1 MFQKKIKSQDK
12 STPTSVQ
19 PPNTAIDTQHLTL
32 QANTLIA
39 TQNNSTI
46 RYDFVRYFD
55 SDKTTMGFS
64 IFWNP
69 LHYLSKQKTS
79 MNKFLL
85 LTTIV
90 LLSILGFSCQDSTIT
105 DPAMSVSEDSTA
117 LQLARRRAT
126 TLNVST
132 STLNVADTAVSTAS
146 FTITSNT
153 SWKVSSDQ
161 TWLTVSSTSG
171 SNNAT
176 MTVKAAANTLN
187 VTRSAVVTVSATY
200 ATAQKVTITQAA
212 APVTAA
218 VSASPYTISAPISL
232 DGKSNMTISYL
243 EITNPTG
250 HCIKL
255 ANCSNITIQYCKL
268 GPSKGEGVFLSNCTN
283 ITVRDCTM
291 DYVESGV
298 VADIGSA
305 IKVLYN
311 DIRNVQGPMP
321 RGQLVQF
328 GDVNGAGSSISYNVG
343 ENILG
348 QSYPEDAISLCRSNG
363 AAGSPIQIIGNKIRG
378 GGPSG
383 SGGGIMSGDLGG
395 SYVLVK
401 DNILVNPGQY
411 GLTVSS
417 GHDIEISNN
426 KIYSA
431 QLPFSNVGLSA
442 YKQYDISTYNITI
455 SNNAVNFTNKNG
467 VLNDMWNANN
477 CGIVVGWSTN
487 YHDSSVTAS
496 ILPAVMMGGALQ
508 RAIASKK

>member
-1 MFQKKIKSQDK
+1 
-12 STPTSVQ
+12 
-19 PPNTAIDTQHLTL
+19 
-32 QANTLIA
+32 
-39 TQNNSTI
+39 
-46 RYDFVRYFD
+46 
-55 SDKTTMGFS
+55 
-64 IFWNP
+64 
-69 LHYLSKQKTS
+69 
-79 MNKFLL
+79 MNRILL
-85 LTTIV
+85 LTTIIIV
-90 LLSILGFSCQDSTIT
+90 SIMSFSCKDSTIT
-105 DPAMSVSEDSTA
+105 DPAMGVSEDSTA

-126 TLNVST
+126 SLTVST
-132 STLNVADTAVSTAS
+132 STLNIAETAAS
-146 FTITSNT
+146 KANFTISSNT
-153 SWKVSSDQ
+153 NWTASSDQ
-161 TWLTVSSTSG
+161 TWLTVSNPSG

-176 MTVKAAANTLN
+176 ITLTAAVNPLS

-200 ATAQKVTITQAA
+200 ATAQKITITQAA
-212 APVTAA
+212 AAATTTVT
-218 VSASPYTISAPISL
+218 SGSPYAISAPIAL

-243 EITNPTG
+243 EITNPGG

-255 ANCSNITIQYCKL
+255 SNCSNITIQYCKL

-283 ITVRDCTM
+283 ITVRDCSM
-291 DYVESGV
+291 EYVESGV

-311 DIRNVQGPMP
+311 DIKNVQGPMP

-328 GDVNGAGSSISYNVG
+328 GDINGAGSSISYNVG

-363 AAGSPIQIIGNKIRG
+363 AAGSPIQVVGNKIRG

-395 SYVLVK
+395 SYVLVQ

-417 GHDIEISNN
+417 GHDINISNN

-431 QLPFSNVGLSA
+431 KLAFSNIGLSA

-455 SNNAVNFTNKNG
+455 SNNAVNFTNKDG

-477 CGIVVGWSTN
+477 CGTVTGWSTN
-487 YHDSSVTAS
+487 YHDSNVTAS
-496 ILPAVMMGGALQ
+496 VLPSVILGSALQ
-508 RAIASKK
+508 RAIDSKK

>member
-1 MFQKKIKSQDK
+1 
-12 STPTSVQ
+12 
-19 PPNTAIDTQHLTL
+19 
-32 QANTLIA
+32 
-39 TQNNSTI
+39 
-46 RYDFVRYFD
+46 
-55 SDKTTMGFS
+55 
-64 IFWNP
+64 
-69 LHYLSKQKTS
+69 
-79 MNKFLL
+79 MNRILL

-90 LLSILGFSCQDSTIT
+90 IVSIMSFSCKDSTIT

-126 TLNVST
+126 TLTVST
-132 STLNVADTAVSTAS
+132 STLNIAASTAS
-146 FTITSNT
+146 TANFTISSNT
-153 SWKVSSDQ
+153 NWTASSDQ
-161 TWLTVSSTSG
+161 TWLTVSNPSG

-176 MTVKAAANTLN
+176 ITLTAAVNPLS

-200 ATAQKVTITQAA
+200 ATAQKITITQAA
-212 APVTAA
+212 AAATTTVT
-218 VSASPYTISAPISL
+218 SGSPYTVSAPIAL

-243 EITNPTG
+243 EITNPGG

-255 ANCSNITIQYCKL
+255 SNCSNITIQYCKL

-283 ITVRDCTM
+283 ITVRDCSM
-291 DYVESGV
+291 EYVESGV

-311 DIRNVQGPMP
+311 DIKNVQGPMP

-363 AAGSPIQIIGNKIRG
+363 TATSPIQVIGNKIRG

-395 SYVLVK
+395 SYVLVQ

-417 GHDIEISNN
+417 GHDINISNN

-431 QLPFSNVGLSA
+431 KLAFSNIGLSA

-455 SNNAVNFTNKNG
+455 SNNAVNFTNKDG

-477 CGIVVGWSTN
+477 CGTVVGWSTN
-487 YHDSSVTAS
+487 YHDSNVTAS
-496 ILPAVMMGGALQ
+496 VLPSVILGSALQ
-508 RAIASKK
+508 RAIDSKK

>member
-1 MFQKKIKSQDK
+1 
-12 STPTSVQ
+12 
-19 PPNTAIDTQHLTL
+19 
-32 QANTLIA
+32 
-39 TQNNSTI
+39 
-46 RYDFVRYFD
+46 
-55 SDKTTMGFS
+55 
-64 IFWNP
+64 
-69 LHYLSKQKTS
+69 
-79 MNKFLL
+79 MNRILL

-90 LLSILGFSCQDSTIT
+90 IVSIMSFSCQDSTIT

-126 TLNVST
+126 TLTVST
-132 STLNVADTAVSTAS
+132 STLNIAETAASTAN
-146 FTITSNT
+146 FTISSNT
-153 SWKVSSDQ
+153 NWTVSSDQ
-161 TWLTVSSTSG
+161 TWLTVSNPSG

-176 MTVKAAANTLN
+176 ITLTAAVNPLS
-187 VTRSAVVTVSATY
+187 VTRSAVITVSATY
-200 ATAQKVTITQAA
+200 ATAQKITITQAA
-212 APVTAA
+212 AAATTVT
-218 VSASPYTISAPISL
+218 SGSPYTVSAPIAL

-243 EITNPTG
+243 EITNPSG

-255 ANCSNITIQYCKL
+255 SNCSNITIQYCKL

-283 ITVRDCTM
+283 ITVRDCSM
-291 DYVESGV
+291 EYVESGV

-311 DIRNVQGPMP
+311 DIKNVQGPMP

-363 AAGSPIQIIGNKIRG
+363 TAASPIQVIGNKIRG

-395 SYVLVK
+395 SYVLVQ

-417 GHDIEISNN
+417 GHDINISNN

-431 QLPFSNVGLSA
+431 KLPFSNIGLSA

-455 SNNAVNFTNKNG
+455 SNNAVNFTNKDG

-477 CGIVVGWSTN
+477 CGPVTGWSTN

-496 ILPAVMMGGALQ
+496 ILPTVMMGGALQ

>member
-1 MFQKKIKSQDK
+1 
-12 STPTSVQ
+12 
-19 PPNTAIDTQHLTL
+19 
-32 QANTLIA
+32 
-39 TQNNSTI
+39 
-46 RYDFVRYFD
+46 
-55 SDKTTMGFS
+55 
-64 IFWNP
+64 
-69 LHYLSKQKTS
+69 

-85 LTTIV
+85 LTTIILV
-90 LLSILGFSCQDSTIT
+90 SLLSFSCSTDATIT
-105 DPAMSVSEDSTA
+105 DPAMGVSEDSTA

-126 TLNVST
+126 TLTVSA
-132 STLNVADTAVSTAS
+132 STLNIAETAASTAS
-146 FTITSNT
+146 FTISSNT
-153 SWKVSSDQ
+153 NWSASSDQ
-161 TWLTVSSTSG
+161 TWLTVSNTTG
-171 SNNAT
+171 SNSAT
-176 MTVKAAANTLN
+176 ITVTAAANPLS
-187 VTRSAVVTVSATY
+187 VTRSAVITVSATY
-200 ATAQKVTITQAA
+200 ATAKKITITQAA
-212 APVTAA
+212 AAAATTTTVT
-218 VSASPYTISAPISL
+218 SGSPYTLSAPIAL

-243 EITNPTG
+243 EITNPNG

-255 ANCSNITIQYCKL
+255 SNCSNITIQYCKL

-283 ITVRDCTM
+283 ITVRDCSM
-291 DYVESGV
+291 EYVESGV

-305 IKVLYN
+305 IKVIYN
-311 DIRNVQGPMP
+311 DIKNVQGPMP

-363 AAGSPIQIIGNKIRG
+363 TATSPIQIVGNKIRG
-378 GGPSG
+378 GGPST

-431 QLPFSNVGLSA
+431 KLAFSNVGLSA

-455 SNNAVNFTNKNG
+455 SNNAVNFTNKDG

-477 CGIVVGWSTN
+477 CGTVVGWSTN
-487 YHDSSVTAS
+487 YHDSNVTAS
-496 ILPAVMMGGALQ
+496 ILPTVMMGGALQ
-508 RAIASKK
+508 RAIDSKK

>member
-1 MFQKKIKSQDK
+1 
-12 STPTSVQ
+12 
-19 PPNTAIDTQHLTL
+19 
-32 QANTLIA
+32 
-39 TQNNSTI
+39 
-46 RYDFVRYFD
+46 
-55 SDKTTMGFS
+55 
-64 IFWNP
+64 
-69 LHYLSKQKTS
+69 
-79 MNKFLL
+79 
-85 LTTIV
+85 
-90 LLSILGFSCQDSTIT
+90 
-105 DPAMSVSEDSTA
+105 MSVSEDSTA
-117 LQLARRRAT
+117 IQLARRRAT
-126 TLNVST
+126 TLTVST
-132 STLNVADTAVSTAS
+132 STLNIAETAASKAS
-146 FTITSNT
+146 FTISSNANWT
-153 SWKVSSDQ
+153 ASSDQ
-161 TWLTVSSTSG
+161 TWLTVSNTSG

-176 MTVKAAANTLN
+176 ITVTAAANPLS
-187 VTRSAVVTVSATY
+187 VTRSAVVTVSANY
-200 ATAQKVTITQAA
+200 ATAQKVTITQ
-212 APVTAA
+212 TAA
-218 VSASPYTISAPISL
+218 TTTTVTNGSPYTVSAPIAL

-243 EITNPTG
+243 EITNPSG

-255 ANCSNITIQYCKL
+255 SNCSNITIQYCKL

-283 ITVRDCTM
+283 ITVRDCSM
-291 DYVESGV
+291 EYVESGV

-311 DIRNVQGPMP
+311 DIKNVQGPMP

-363 AAGSPIQIIGNKIRG
+363 TATSPIQVIGNKIRG

-426 KIYSA
+426 KIYSTK
-431 QLPFSNVGLSA
+431 LPFSNVGLSA

-455 SNNAVNFTNKNG
+455 SNNAVNFTNKDG

-477 CGIVVGWSTN
+477 CGTVVGWSTN
-487 YHDSSVTAS
+487 FHDSNLTAS
-496 ILPAVMMGGALQ
+496 VLPTVMMGGALQ

>member
-1 MFQKKIKSQDK
+1 L
-12 STPTSVQ
+12 TSEHKNAFVAFI
-19 PPNTAIDTQHLTL
+19 TTKDTLF
-32 QANTLIA
+32 A
-39 TQNNSTI
+39 TQNHSTI

-55 SDKTTMGFS
+55 SDKTTMDFS
-64 IFWNP
+64 IFWN
-69 LHYLSKQKTS
+69 LRHYLSKQKTS
-79 MNKFLL
+79 MNKLLL

-105 DPAMSVSEDSTA
+105 EST
-117 LQLARRRAT
+117 LT
-126 TLNVST
+126 IST
-132 STLNVADTAVSTAS
+132 STLNIAETAASTAS
-146 FTITSNT
+146 FNISSNT
-153 SWKVSSDQ
+153 SWAASSDQ
-161 TWLTVSSTSG
+161 TWVTVSSPSG
-171 SNNAT
+171 SNNGT
-176 MTVKAAANTLN
+176 MTVKAAANPQN

-212 APVTAA
+212 ATNG
-218 VSASPYTISAPISL
+218 SPYILSAPIIL

-243 EITNPTG
+243 EIKNPSG

-255 ANCSNITIQYCKL
+255 SNCSNITIQYCKL
-268 GPSKGEGVFLSNCTN
+268 GPSKGEGVFLSRCTN
-283 ITVRDCTM
+283 ITVRDCSM
-291 DYVESGV
+291 EYVESGV

-311 DIRNVQGPMP
+311 DIKNVQGPIP

-401 DNILVNPGQY
+401 NNILVNPGQY

-431 QLPFSNVGLSA
+431 KLPFSNVGLSA
-442 YKQYDISTYNITI
+442 YKQYNISTYNITI
-455 SNNAVNFTNKNG
+455 SNNAVNYTNKNG

-477 CGIVVGWSTN
+477 CGTVVGWSTN
-487 YHDSSVTAS
+487 FHDSNLTAS
-496 ILPAVMMGGALQ
+496 VLPTVMMGGALQ
-508 RAIASKK
+508 RATDSKK

>member
-1 MFQKKIKSQDK
+1 
-12 STPTSVQ
+12 
-19 PPNTAIDTQHLTL
+19 
-32 QANTLIA
+32 
-39 TQNNSTI
+39 
-46 RYDFVRYFD
+46 
-55 SDKTTMGFS
+55 
-64 IFWNP
+64 
-69 LHYLSKQKTS
+69 
-79 MNKFLL
+79 MNRILL

-90 LLSILGFSCQDSTIT
+90 IVSIMSFSCKDSTIT

-126 TLNVST
+126 TLTVST
-132 STLNVADTAVSTAS
+132 STLNIAATAASTAN
-146 FTITSNT
+146 FTISSNT
-153 SWKVSSDQ
+153 NWTASSNQ
-161 TWLTVSSTSG
+161 TWLTVSNPSG

-176 MTVKAAANTLN
+176 ITLTAAVNPLS

-200 ATAQKVTITQAA
+200 ATAQKITITQAA
-212 APVTAA
+212 AAATTTVT
-218 VSASPYTISAPISL
+218 SGSPYTVSAPIAL

-243 EITNPTG
+243 EITNPGG

-255 ANCSNITIQYCKL
+255 SNCSNITIQYCKL

-283 ITVRDCTM
+283 ITVRDCSM
-291 DYVESGV
+291 EYVESGV

-311 DIRNVQGPMP
+311 DIKNVQGPMP

-363 AAGSPIQIIGNKIRG
+363 TATSPIQVIGNKIRG

-395 SYVLVK
+395 SYVLVQ

-417 GHDIEISNN
+417 GHDINISNN

-431 QLPFSNVGLSA
+431 KLAFSNIGLSA

-455 SNNAVNFTNKNG
+455 SNNAVNFTNKDG

-477 CGIVVGWSTN
+477 CGTVVGWSTN
-487 YHDSSVTAS
+487 YHDSNVTAS
-496 ILPAVMMGGALQ
+496 VLPSVILGSALQ
-508 RAIASKK
+508 RAIDSKK

>member
-1 MFQKKIKSQDK
+1 
-12 STPTSVQ
+12 
-19 PPNTAIDTQHLTL
+19 
-32 QANTLIA
+32 
-39 TQNNSTI
+39 
-46 RYDFVRYFD
+46 
-55 SDKTTMGFS
+55 
-64 IFWNP
+64 
-69 LHYLSKQKTS
+69 

-85 LTTIV
+85 LTTII

-268 GPSKGEGVFLSNCTN
+268 GPS
-283 ITVRDCTM
+283 
-291 DYVESGV
+291 
-298 VADIGSA
+298 
-305 IKVLYN
+305 
-311 DIRNVQGPMP
+311 
-321 RGQLVQF
+321 
-328 GDVNGAGSSISYNVG
+328 
-343 ENILG
+343 
-348 QSYPEDAISLCRSNG
+348 
-363 AAGSPIQIIGNKIRG
+363 
-378 GGPSG
+378 
-383 SGGGIMSGDLGG
+383 
-395 SYVLVK
+395 
-401 DNILVNPGQY
+401 
-411 GLTVSS
+411 
-417 GHDIEISNN
+417 
-426 KIYSA
+426 
-431 QLPFSNVGLSA
+431 
-442 YKQYDISTYNITI
+442 
-455 SNNAVNFTNKNG
+455 
-467 VLNDMWNANN
+467 
-477 CGIVVGWSTN
+477 
-487 YHDSSVTAS
+487 
-496 ILPAVMMGGALQ
+496 
-508 RAIASKK
+508 

>member
-1 MFQKKIKSQDK
+1 
-12 STPTSVQ
+12 
-19 PPNTAIDTQHLTL
+19 
-32 QANTLIA
+32 
-39 TQNNSTI
+39 
-46 RYDFVRYFD
+46 
-55 SDKTTMGFS
+55 
-64 IFWNP
+64 
-69 LHYLSKQKTS
+69 
-79 MNKFLL
+79 MNRILL

-90 LLSILGFSCQDSTIT
+90 IVSIMSFSCQDSTIT

-126 TLNVST
+126 TLTVST
-132 STLNVADTAVSTAS
+132 STLNIAETAASTAN
-146 FTITSNT
+146 FTISSNT
-153 SWKVSSDQ
+153 NWTVSSDQ
-161 TWLTVSSTSG
+161 TWLTVSNPSG

-176 MTVKAAANTLN
+176 ITLTAAVNPLS
-187 VTRSAVVTVSATY
+187 VTRSAVITVSATY
-200 ATAQKVTITQAA
+200 ATAQKITITQAA
-212 APVTAA
+212 AAVTT
-218 VSASPYTISAPISL
+218 VTSGSPYTVSAPIAL

-243 EITNPTG
+243 EITNPSG

-255 ANCSNITIQYCKL
+255 SNCSNITIQYCKL

-283 ITVRDCTM
+283 ITVRDCSM
-291 DYVESGV
+291 EYVESGV

-311 DIRNVQGPMP
+311 DIKNVQGPMP

-363 AAGSPIQIIGNKIRG
+363 TAASPIQVIGNKIRG

-395 SYVLVK
+395 SYVLVQ

-417 GHDIEISNN
+417 GHDINISNN

-431 QLPFSNVGLSA
+431 KLPFSNIGLSA

-455 SNNAVNFTNKNG
+455 SNNAVNFTNKDG

-477 CGIVVGWSTN
+477 CGTVVGWSTN
-487 YHDSSVTAS
+487 YHDSNVTAS
-496 ILPAVMMGGALQ
+496 ILPTVMMGSALQ
-508 RAIASKK
+508 RAIDSKK

>member
-1 MFQKKIKSQDK
+1 
-12 STPTSVQ
+12 
-19 PPNTAIDTQHLTL
+19 
-32 QANTLIA
+32 
-39 TQNNSTI
+39 
-46 RYDFVRYFD
+46 
-55 SDKTTMGFS
+55 
-64 IFWNP
+64 
-69 LHYLSKQKTS
+69 

-90 LLSILGFSCQDSTIT
+90 LASIMSFSCTDSQIN
-105 DPAMSVSEDSTA
+105 DPVMSVSEDSTA

-126 TLNVST
+126 TFTVST
-132 STLNVADTAVSTAS
+132 NTLNITETAASTAS
-146 FTITSNT
+146 FTISSNT
-153 SWKVSSDQ
+153 SWILSSNQ
-161 TWLTVSSTSG
+161 TWLTASSLSG
-171 SNNAT
+171 SNNAIIT
-176 MTVKAAANTLN
+176 LTATANPLN
-187 VTRSAVVTVSATY
+187 VNRSAIITVAGNK

-212 APVTAA
+212 ATVVNTP
-218 VSASPYTISAPISL
+218 SGASPYTLSAPIAL

-243 EITNPTG
+243 EITNPNG

-255 ANCSNITIQYCKL
+255 SNCSNITIQYCKL

-283 ITVRDCTM
+283 ITVRDCSM
-291 DYVESGV
+291 EYVESGV
-298 VADIGSA
+298 VADIGSG
-305 IKVLYN
+305 IKVMYN
-311 DIRNVQGPMP
+311 DIKNVQGPMP

-328 GDVNGAGSSISYNVG
+328 GDVSGAGNIISYNVG

-363 AAGSPIQIIGNKIRG
+363 TAASAIQVIGNKIRG

-395 SYVLVK
+395 SYVLVQ

-417 GHDIEISNN
+417 GHDINISNN

-431 QLPFSNVGLSA
+431 KLPFSNVGLTA

-455 SNNAVNFTNKNG
+455 SNNAVNFTNNNG

-477 CGIVVGWSTN
+477 CGTVAGWSTN
-487 YHDSSVTAS
+487 YHDSNVTAS
-496 ILPAVMMGGALQ
+496 ILPAVLMGGALQ
-508 RAIASKK
+508 RAIDSKK

>member
-1 MFQKKIKSQDK
+1 
-12 STPTSVQ
+12 
-19 PPNTAIDTQHLTL
+19 
-32 QANTLIA
+32 
-39 TQNNSTI
+39 
-46 RYDFVRYFD
+46 
-55 SDKTTMGFS
+55 
-64 IFWNP
+64 
-69 LHYLSKQKTS
+69 
-79 MNKFLL
+79 MNRILL

-90 LLSILGFSCQDSTIT
+90 LVSILSFSCSKDSTIT
-105 DPAMSVSEDSTA
+105 DPSMGVSEDSTA

-126 TLNVST
+126 TLTVST
-132 STLNVADTAVSTAS
+132 STLNIAETAASTAS
-146 FTITSNT
+146 FTISSNT
-153 SWKVSSDQ
+153 NWAVSSDQ
-161 TWLTVSSTSG
+161 TWLTVSSPSG

-176 MTVKAAANTLN
+176 ITVTAAANPLS
-187 VTRSAVVTVSATY
+187 VTRSAVVTVSASY

-212 APVTAA
+212 ATATTTA
-218 VSASPYTISAPISL
+218 TTSGSPYTVSAPIAL

-243 EITNPTG
+243 EITNPGG

-255 ANCSNITIQYCKL
+255 SNCSNITIQYCKL

-283 ITVRDCTM
+283 ITVRDCSM
-291 DYVESGV
+291 EYVESGV

-311 DIRNVQGPMP
+311 DIKNVQGPMP

-363 AAGSPIQIIGNKIRG
+363 TATSPIQVIGNKIRG

-395 SYVLVK
+395 SYVLVQ

-417 GHDIEISNN
+417 GHDINISNN

-431 QLPFSNVGLSA
+431 QLPFSNIGLSA

-455 SNNAVNFTNKNG
+455 SNNAVNFTNKDG

-477 CGIVVGWSTN
+477 CGTVVGWSTN
-487 YHDSSVTAS
+487 YHDSNVTAS
-496 ILPAVMMGGALQ
+496 MLPGVILGSALQ
-508 RAIASKK
+508 RAIDSKK

>member
-1 MFQKKIKSQDK
+1 
-12 STPTSVQ
+12 
-19 PPNTAIDTQHLTL
+19 
-32 QANTLIA
+32 
-39 TQNNSTI
+39 
-46 RYDFVRYFD
+46 
-55 SDKTTMGFS
+55 
-64 IFWNP
+64 
-69 LHYLSKQKTS
+69 
-79 MNKFLL
+79 MNRTLL
-85 LTTIV
+85 LITIV
-90 LLSILGFSCQDSTIT
+90 LVSILSFSCKDSTIT
-105 DPAMSVSEDSTA
+105 DPAMGISEDSTA
-117 LQLARRRAT
+117 LQLAKRRAT
-126 TLNVST
+126 TLTVST
-132 STLNVADTAVSTAS
+132 STLNIAEIATSTAN
-146 FTITSNT
+146 FTISSNT
-153 SWKVSSDQ
+153 NWTASSDQ
-161 TWLTVSSTSG
+161 TWVTVSNPSG

-176 MTVKAAANTLN
+176 ITVTAAANPLS

-212 APVTAA
+212 APAINGT
-218 VSASPYTISAPISL
+218 SGSPYVVSAPIAL
-232 DGKSNMTISYL
+232 DGKSNMTISYM
-243 EITNPTG
+243 EITNPGG

-255 ANCSNITIQYCKL
+255 SNCSNITIQYCKL

-283 ITVRDCTM
+283 ITVRDCSM
-291 DYVESGV
+291 EYVESGV

-311 DIRNVQGPMP
+311 DIKNVQGPMP

-328 GDVNGAGSSISYNVG
+328 GDINGAGSSISYNVG

-363 AAGSPIQIIGNKIRG
+363 TAASSIQIIGNKIRG

-395 SYVLVK
+395 SYVLVQ

-417 GHDIEISNN
+417 GHDINIRNN

-431 QLPFSNVGLSA
+431 KLPFSNIGLSA

-455 SNNAVNFTNKNG
+455 SNNAVNFMNKDG

-477 CGIVVGWSTN
+477 CGTVTGWSSN
-487 YHDSSVTAS
+487 FHDSNVNAS
-496 ILPAVMMGGALQ
+496 ILPAVMLGGALQ
-508 RAIASKK
+508 RAIDSKK

>member
-1 MFQKKIKSQDK
+1 M
-12 STPTSVQ
+12 
-19 PPNTAIDTQHLTL
+19 H
-32 QANTLIA
+32 
-39 TQNNSTI
+39 
-46 RYDFVRYFD
+46 
-55 SDKTTMGFS
+55 FS
-64 IFWNP
+64 IFWNLP
-69 LHYLSKQKTS
+69 HYLSKQKS
-79 MNKFLL
+79 MNRILL

-90 LLSILGFSCQDSTIT
+90 IVSIMSFSCKDSTIT

-117 LQLARRRAT
+117 LQLAKRRAT
-126 TLNVST
+126 TLTIST
-132 STLNVADTAVSTAS
+132 STLNIAETAASTAN

-153 SWKVSSDQ
+153 NWTASSDQ
-161 TWLTVSSTSG
+161 TWLTVSNPSG
-171 SNNAT
+171 SNNT
-176 MTVKAAANTLN
+176 TITLTAAVNPLS

-200 ATAQKVTITQAA
+200 ATAQKITITQAA
-212 APVTAA
+212 AAATKVT
-218 VSASPYTISAPISL
+218 SGSPYTVSAPIAL
-232 DGKSNMTISYL
+232 DRKSNMTISYL
-243 EITNPTG
+243 EITNPSG

-255 ANCSNITIQYCKL
+255 SNCSNITIQYCKL

-283 ITVRDCTM
+283 ITVRDCSM
-291 DYVESGV
+291 EYVESGV

-311 DIRNVQGPMP
+311 DIKNVQGPMP

-363 AAGSPIQIIGNKIRG
+363 TAASPIQVIGNKIRG

-395 SYVLVK
+395 SYVLVQ

-417 GHDIEISNN
+417 GHDINISNN

-431 QLPFSNVGLSA
+431 KLPFSNIGLSA

-455 SNNAVNFTNKNG
+455 SNNAVNFTNKDG

-477 CGIVVGWSTN
+477 CGTVAGWSTN
-487 YHDSSVTAS
+487 YHDSNVTAS
-496 ILPAVMMGGALQ
+496 ILPTVMMGSALQ
-508 RAIASKK
+508 RAIDSKK